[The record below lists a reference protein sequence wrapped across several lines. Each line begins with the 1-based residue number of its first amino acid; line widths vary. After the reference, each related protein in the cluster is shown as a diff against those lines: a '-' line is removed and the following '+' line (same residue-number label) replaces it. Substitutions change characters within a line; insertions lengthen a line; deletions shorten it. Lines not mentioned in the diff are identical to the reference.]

1 MPETKR
7 PLKVFLY
14 YAPGD
19 RDAVRD
25 LYLRLINDGVD
36 AWLVKDKLLPGQDW
50 KHEIYEA
57 VRAADAVIVCLSGR
71 FAQGDFT
78 QKEIRLAFN
87 STVEQLEGEVFIVPV
102 QLEPYGRRE
111 SLPEHPWVDLFE
123 ETGHETLMQTLQARA
138 DAVGASIQRREST
151 LSQVRAPRLKRE
163 EPEPGEDTAETS
175 QAIPEILVEGTGIL
189 IEGPTIN
196 SRGEVLQRK
205 PRSTILAALLGFAGI
220 ILMAMLG
227 PSGLEKWAQAE
238 ISSELATTQTAK
250 AQITKTGTK
259 VRLTVAPT
267 VQPIPT
273 WTTKGDPLN
282 TVIVFLVDASST
294 MQGKRISIVK
304 SAVSGFISDLNSR
317 YPVGVIQFDTN
328 VELQLELT
336 RDYADASQAMKSIT
350 VDVTSSGACI
360 QDALYAA
367 IQETSLV
374 RAANDPKNMIVLLT
388 DDAYENS
395 SPDCGVHST
404 DDVIGLAAKY
414 PVSVFILQVA
424 GKPGES
430 SFTEMTEQTGGVFL
444 TTVSES
450 EIKSALHLIS
460 EAALNLNTELKVSA
474 SLPAETAGAR
484 RVPMVFVPPGEFT
497 MGNNKV
503 YLDSF
508 WIDKTEVTNAMYA
521 ECVQAGACSPPSSN
535 SSRTRDSYFGNTVFN
550 DYPVVFVS
558 WMDASAYC
566 TWAGRRLPTE
576 AEWEKAA
583 RGTDARPF
591 PWGYDDPSAIS
602 ALMNFGGQDTSQ
614 VGTYP
619 YGASPYG
626 ALDMAGNVGEW
637 VADWL
642 SAEYYNNPPASNPLG
657 PDSGEYRVWRGG
669 SWANTGIESVRT
681 YTRTGNLPAD
691 YRAGIGFRC
700 ARDAGP

>member
-1 MPETKR
+1 MTETKR

-19 RDAVRD
+19 RDRVRD

-78 QKEIRLAFN
+78 QREIRLAFN
-87 STVEQLEGEVFIVPV
+87 STVEQLQGEVFIVPV
-102 QLEPYGRRE
+102 RLEPYGRLE
-111 SLPEHPWVDLFE
+111 SRHENQWVDLFE

-138 DAVGASIQRREST
+138 EAVGASIQSRESS
-151 LSQVRAPRLKRE
+151 LPQAAAPRLKQE
-163 EPEPGEDTAETS
+163 EPEPGHDRAETL

-189 IEGPTIN
+189 IEGPTID
-196 SRGEVLQRK
+196 SHGQILQRK
-205 PRSTILAALLGFAGI
+205 PRRTMLAALLGFAGI
-220 ILMAMLG
+220 ILMAVLG

-238 ISSELATTQTAK
+238 MPLELATTQTAG
-250 AQITKTGTK
+250 TGTK
-259 VRLTVAPT
+259 IRPTGTPT
-267 VQPIPT
+267 VKPIPT

-294 MQGKRISIVK
+294 MEGKRIRIVK
-304 SAVSGFISDLNSR
+304 SAVSGFISDLNNR
-317 YPVGVIQFDTN
+317 YPVSVIQFDTN

-388 DDAYENS
+388 DGAYENS

-430 SFTEMTEQTGGVFL
+430 SFTEMTEQTGGIFL

-460 EAALNLNTELKVSA
+460 EAALNLNAELKISA

-508 WIDKTEVTNAMYA
+508 WIDKTEVTNARYA
-521 ECVQAGACSPPSSN
+521 ECVQAGECSPPSSN
-535 SSRTRDSYFGNTVFN
+535 SSRTRNSYFGNTVFD
-550 DYPVVFVS
+550 DYPVVNVS

-566 TWAGRRLPTE
+566 TWAGGRLPTE

-583 RGTDARPF
+583 RGTDGREF
-591 PWGYDDPSAIS
+591 PWGDNDP
-602 ALMNFGGQDTSQ
+602 LVMPGFMNFNGLDTTR

-619 YGASPYG
+619 NGVSPYG

-637 VADWL
+637 VTDWL
-642 SAEYYNNPPASNPLG
+642 NAEYYNNPPASNPLG

-669 SWANTGIESVRT
+669 SWANTGIESLRT

-691 YRAGIGFRC
+691 SRAGIGFRC
-700 ARDAGP
+700 ARNAAP

>member
-1 MPETKR
+1 MTETKR

-19 RDAVRD
+19 RDPVRD

-78 QKEIRLAFN
+78 QREIRLAFN
-87 STVEQLEGEVFIVPV
+87 STVEQLQGEVFIVPV
-102 QLEPYGRRE
+102 RLEPYGRLE
-111 SLPEHPWVDLFE
+111 SQHENQWVDLFE

-138 DAVGASIQRREST
+138 EAVGASIQSRESS
-151 LSQVRAPRLKRE
+151 LPQAAAPRLKQE
-163 EPEPGEDTAETS
+163 EPEPGHDRAETL

-189 IEGPTIN
+189 IEGPTID
-196 SRGEVLQRK
+196 SHGQILQRK
-205 PRSTILAALLGFAGI
+205 PRRTMLAALLGFAGI
-220 ILMAMLG
+220 ILMAVLG

-238 ISSELATTQTAK
+238 MPLELATTQTAG
-250 AQITKTGTK
+250 TGTK
-259 VRLTVAPT
+259 IRPTGTPT
-267 VQPIPT
+267 VKPIPT

-294 MQGKRISIVK
+294 MEGKRIRIVK
-304 SAVSGFISDLNSR
+304 SAVSDFISDLNNR
-317 YPVGVIQFDTN
+317 YPVSVIQFDTN

-388 DDAYENS
+388 DGAHENS
-395 SPDCGVHST
+395 SSDCGVHST

-430 SFTEMTEQTGGVFL
+430 SFTEMAEQTGGIFL

-460 EAALNLNTELKVSA
+460 EAALNLNAELKISA

-508 WIDKTEVTNAMYA
+508 WIDKTEVTNARYA
-521 ECVQAGACSPPSSN
+521 ECVQAGECSPPSSN
-535 SSRTRDSYFGNTVFN
+535 SSRTRNSYFGNTVFD
-550 DYPVVFVS
+550 DYPVVNVS

-566 TWAGRRLPTE
+566 TWAGGRLPTE

-583 RGTDARPF
+583 RGTDGREF
-591 PWGYDDPSAIS
+591 PWGDNDP
-602 ALMNFGGQDTSQ
+602 LVMPGFMNFNGLDTTR

-619 YGASPYG
+619 NGVSPYG

-637 VADWL
+637 VTDWL
-642 SAEYYNNPPASNPLG
+642 NAEYYNNPPASNPLG

-669 SWANTGIESVRT
+669 SWANTGIESLRT

-691 YRAGIGFRC
+691 SRAGIGFRC
-700 ARDAGP
+700 ARNAAP